1 MHSLQPQVQILDKT
15 ALLFKLYQT
24 YCEVRAERGEMTE
37 SFDEFLY
44 WGNIILKDFETC
56 DRYLVRTTT
65 SIATSE
71 TSRRSPTTSAT
82 SPKKPAR

>member
-44 WGNIILKDFETC
+44 WGNIIL
-56 DRYLVRTTT
+56 
-65 SIATSE
+65 
-71 TSRRSPTTSAT
+71 
-82 SPKKPAR
+82 